1 MSKRSLSIFAIILLL
16 LFSSLQFVSCG
27 EDSSLKF
34 TLSTDKSGY
43 FVSSIGS
50 FDGSDLVIP
59 SEYRGKPVIGIS
71 IEAFYGATNLKS
83 VVIPDSVTR
92 INDYSFAGCTELTSL
107 TLPQNLNYIGNHAFE
122 DCTKLLE
129 HENGVYYIGDWA
141 VWADSTSESSLDPTT
156 VFLREGTVGVNLA
169 AAKSGYGSAPYYQV
183 YLPQSIK
190 NLSNFFSNGSIPLF
204 NRELYYA
211 GTTEEWSQVQLPFL
225 VMGKYTVHCSDGDLS
240 IGN

>member
-107 TLPQNLNYIGNHAFE
+107 TLPQNLNYIGNHSQATFPGFTH
-122 DCTKLLE
+122 DQSAC
-129 HENGVYYIGDWA
+129 
-141 VWADSTSESSLDPTT
+141 
-156 VFLREGTVGVNLA
+156 
-169 AAKSGYGSAPYYQV
+169 GSAGSPSSQTRS
-183 YLPQSIK
+183 LSSIS
-190 NLSNFFSNGSIPLF
+190 LS
-204 NRELYYA
+204 
-211 GTTEEWSQVQLPFL
+211 
-225 VMGKYTVHCSDGDLS
+225 
-240 IGN
+240 